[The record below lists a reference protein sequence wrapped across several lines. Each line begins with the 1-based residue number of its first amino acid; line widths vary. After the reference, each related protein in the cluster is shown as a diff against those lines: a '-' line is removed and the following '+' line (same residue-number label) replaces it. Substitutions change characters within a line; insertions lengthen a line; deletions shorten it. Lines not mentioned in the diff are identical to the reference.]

1 MKAVGKGLNLCCI
14 CPSKK
19 PFVVSTPESFS
30 KLPNGGCQKHCESR
44 LLCGHQCVLSGTC
57 DLCQHGQLHLQCQ
70 ETYEKTSICGHV
82 YSGLCRETC
91 LPCMLPYENRCPHS
105 RCTRLCSEVCNTC
118 KEVCTWSCEHQK
130 CTKLCSEPC
139 DRKPCKNICQKLLKC
154 NHQLNG
160 FDYYM
165 KDFAA
170 KQKHYNSIQLPL
182 CPKCKSPICRYARY
196 NSIVNEIQLWIEK
209 MKLNQQYVLI
219 TTVIAQRQKKLT
231 SKLSS
236 YIKSNNNTTL
246 FENLLALLLNQTE
259 MTLGHLN
266 YIENT
271 FIFLKEINH
280 LSLNIKQQFSEVDD
294 RYQQINDY
302 LQRISFY
309 VDEQNYEIKVK
320 KIQVNVGS
328 EQKTILNELKILT
341 SKYRPFIMKNC
352 QRFDMLYEQI
362 KNVLNLSEL
371 CTTKDQQIQIVS
383 ETDGHKLFLC
393 SNGHPYMRYS
403 ETDQSSHCHECTL
416 QTGESTH

>member
-91 LPCMLPYENRCPHS
+91 LPCMLPCENRCPHS

-154 NHQLNG
+154 NHQ
-160 FDYYM
+160 
-165 KDFAA
+165 
-170 KQKHYNSIQLPL
+170 H
-182 CPKCKSPICRYARY
+182 
-196 NSIVNEIQLWIEK
+196 
-209 MKLNQQYVLI
+209 
-219 TTVIAQRQKKLT
+219 
-231 SKLSS
+231 
-236 YIKSNNNTTL
+236 
-246 FENLLALLLNQTE
+246 
-259 MTLGHLN
+259 
-266 YIENT
+266 
-271 FIFLKEINH
+271 
-280 LSLNIKQQFSEVDD
+280 
-294 RYQQINDY
+294 
-302 LQRISFY
+302 
-309 VDEQNYEIKVK
+309 EIKVK